1 VNSLGLKLVNI
12 FTLTGMAILSSCGE
26 VKVVK
31 KDELISAVNPMDE
44 VVKVIID
51 KTSEIPMNCLNIK
64 EPVFQS
70 GVSVSDVERDV
81 FNRAV
86 IAHLAPIQFPVR
98 EECRFAFQLEVE
110 EYDIHSFLVASRLI
124 VSLSAEIADNLDQN
138 LVWAAKYRL
147 TQNAG
152 AVPLDPVS
160 LGVGAVAAAKNSS
173 KHNKADGVY
182 LAVRRLLMG
191 LGSPHVRTPSIG
203 DNASQPNRPTFF
215 DALLLWQEGNISEAL
230 EQAGELYDRESMPS
244 IGYEYGLMLE
254 SSGDEQLAA
263 KVYSETALAQMDENE
278 IDRALI
284 SLRRL
289 EKLNRESGGRYDHL
303 LDSSLARA
311 LER

>member
-1 VNSLGLKLVNI
+1 MNSLGRNFLNI
-12 FTLTGMAILSSCGE
+12 STLLGIAILSSCGE
-26 VKVVK
+26 VKVIK
-31 KDELISAVNPMDE
+31 KDGLISSVNPMNE
-44 VVKVIID
+44 VVEVTID
-51 KTSEIPMNCLNIK
+51 KTSEIPMTCLNIK
-64 EPVFQS
+64 EPIFEP
-70 GVSVSDVERDV
+70 GLSVSDVERDV
-81 FNRAV
+81 FERAL
-86 IAHLAPIQFPVR
+86 IAHLAPIQFPTT

-110 EYDIHSFLVASRLI
+110 EYDIQTLLVASRLI

-138 LVWAAKYRL
+138 PVWAARYRL

-152 AVPLDPVS
+152 AIPLDPIS
-160 LGVGAVAAAKNSS
+160 MGFGAVAAAKNSS

-191 LGSPHVRTPSIG
+191 LEFPQARSLSIG
-203 DNASQPNRPTFF
+203 DNAAHPHKPTFF
-215 DALLLWQEGNISEAL
+215 DALLLWQEGKTSQAL
-230 EQAGELYDRESMPS
+230 EQADKLYDRESIAS

-254 SSGDEQLAA
+254 SSGNEQLAA

-278 IDRALI
+278 LDLALI
-284 SLRRL
+284 TLRRL